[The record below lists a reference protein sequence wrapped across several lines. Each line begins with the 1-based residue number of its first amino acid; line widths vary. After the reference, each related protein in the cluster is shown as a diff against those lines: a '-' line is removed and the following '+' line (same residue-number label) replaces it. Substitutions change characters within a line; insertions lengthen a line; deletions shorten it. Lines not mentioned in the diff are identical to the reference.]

1 VIICS
6 IIGCVCS
13 GAVDEMKS
21 EMERLCAEV
30 LDKSSQL
37 DRLKTE
43 ICEKTTE
50 LNNLKLESCRLEEQL
65 NASDQQVKYLEAQHQ
80 MSTVLIN
87 DQKASLTAA
96 DEEKLQL
103 EKIVLE
109 YKEKTEL
116 LTVSNCELEKS
127 IDVFKAQHQD
137 AVQQLMA
144 LRDDHSTNSSE
155 DLGLCV
161 AVQSETA
168 DKLDTSCNRVDRGQ
182 ASASDAAN
190 RVEEEESVQLES
202 DLVLNRVKSEQSSNT
217 DEELKACKEELQ
229 HLQLMAMEREKFY
242 NDHIAQLS
250 AELESCLSVQN
261 AKCSDCSLKDR
272 LIDNLNA
279 RTRSLEGEL
288 QQLVGDLECCRGELE
303 EEKKTCK
310 IETEGLRQQVEEL
323 AAKLR
328 LADEQPAVNPVAD
341 NVIAT
346 LRAEIKSLKQSLDE
360 KESVCQLYESEVE
373 RLTGLEDQLTKE
385 IEKQQQVIS
394 KLPQTFVSGPSNDI
408 ADEISILR
416 DQLSAG
422 ECALKEKVE
431 ENLRLRQ
438 KVEEM
443 SPELEQ
449 LRKKQLKST
458 AANDSA
464 RPYSNREVQNGNQTS
479 GADSTAVE
487 NSIESSNGDTCCQ
500 SSSNIPSDPREIA
513 QLCSTISQ
521 QKDML
526 DVLNSKYASLRGLLE
541 DRSQAQHGSSVLSDI
556 HQLQV
561 ELRDVRADRERLLA
575 VLGEKTRD
583 ASTLRAEV
591 HRLTNVAAASQAALT
606 KAQHDAQ
613 QVAAQ
618 SQQQANQDM
627 KNEAV
632 KKLSQMIKDKD
643 MEIDALKLKN
653 ATLVQV

>member
-1 VIICS
+1 M
-6 IIGCVCS
+6 IGYVCS
-13 GAVDEMKS
+13 GAVDEVKS
-21 EMERLCAEV
+21 EMERLHAEV
-30 LDKSSQL
+30 LNKSSQL

-43 ICEKTTE
+43 LCEKTTE
-50 LNNLKLESCRLEEQL
+50 LNNVKLESCRLEEQL

-87 DQKASLTAA
+87 EQKVSLTAA
-96 DEEKLQL
+96 DEEKLRL
-103 EKIVLE
+103 EKVVAE

-116 LTVSNCELEKS
+116 LTVSNRELEKS
-127 IDVFKAQHQD
+127 IDAFKAQHQD
-137 AVQQLMA
+137 VVQQLIA
-144 LRDDHSTNSSE
+144 LRADHATNSSE
-155 DLGLCV
+155 DLSLCV
-161 AVQSETA
+161 AETA
-168 DKLDTSCNRVDRGQ
+168 DKLDTSCNRVDKGQ

-190 RVEEEESVQLES
+190 LVEGEERAQLES
-202 DLVLNRVKSEQSSNT
+202 DLVLSRVKTEQSSDT
-217 DEELKACKEELQ
+217 GEELKACKEELQ
-229 HLQLMAMEREKFY
+229 HLQLMVMEREKFY

-250 AELESCLSVQN
+250 AELESRLSVQN
-261 AKCSDCSLKDR
+261 AKCSDCSSKDR
-272 LIDNLNA
+272 LIDDLNA
-279 RTRSLEGEL
+279 KTRSVEGEL

-310 IETEGLRQQVEEL
+310 VETERLRQQVEEL
-323 AAKLR
+323 TTKLR
-328 LADEQPAVNPVAD
+328 LVDEQPAVNPVTTD
-341 NVIAT
+341 DEVIAA
-346 LRAEIKSLKQSLDE
+346 LRAEIESLKQSLDE

-373 RLTGLEDQLTKE
+373 RLTGVEGQLTEE
-385 IEKQQQVIS
+385 IEKQQRVIS
-394 KLPQTFVSGPSNDI
+394 KFPQTSVSGHSNDI

-416 DQLSAG
+416 DRLSAG
-422 ECALKEKVE
+422 ERGLKEKVE
-431 ENLRLRQ
+431 ENLRLWQ
-438 KVEEM
+438 KVEEI
-443 SPELEQ
+443 SAELEQ
-449 LRKKQLKST
+449 LRKKQLEYA
-458 AANDSA
+458 AANGSA
-464 RPYSNREVQNGNQTS
+464 RPCSNREVQNGNQTS
-479 GADSTAVE
+479 AADSTAVE
-487 NSIESSNGDTCCQ
+487 NSRESSNGDSCCQ

-541 DRSQAQHGSSVLSDI
+541 DRSQAQHGSSVLSDM
-556 HQLQV
+556 HQLQLK
-561 ELRDVRADRERLLA
+561 LRDVRADRERLLT

-591 HRLTNVAAASQAALT
+591 HRLTSVAAASQAALT
-606 KAQHDAQ
+606 KAQRDAQ

-618 SQQQANQDM
+618 SQHEANQDM